1 MVIACWKPEIWCS
14 KASLFIYIN
23 CSWQSEED
31 DWSSSD
37 MEFCLTSLWCFGHLT
52 IIQLCTMSFGIL
64 CYLFYIKILHG
75 DNFDWRGWL
84 VILMVVALV
93 TKIMIDKYVDIEVL
107 VSVLNNHGGRGLLM
121 VATQLLMQNT
131 LTYDL
136 IHKRTYY
143 NTLIQFFVSYYKILL
158 IFYQQY
164 LIGLV

>member
-1 MVIACWKPEIWCS
+1 
-14 KASLFIYIN
+14 
-23 CSWQSEED
+23 
-31 DWSSSD
+31 
-37 MEFCLTSLWCFGHLT
+37 
-52 IIQLCTMSFGIL
+52 
-64 CYLFYIKILHG
+64 
-75 DNFDWRGWL
+75 
-84 VILMVVALV
+84 MVVALV